1 MTGGWRRCCLSLLI
15 TAYRV
20 CVHTPAA
27 WRWNWWHFQRDWRD
41 ENHFCQQHT
50 RSVCVSPLVSFFIHL
65 NCTLFS
71 FSRPHLSFYCSY
83 YLYFFFSGF
92 FFFLLCCKLSPLL
105 SYFYWPKHLRT
116 LCIFSNFCCHHQL
129 AADFLFRFINYFST
143 SSHSAEGEGGE
154 TGGKSWI

>member
-50 RSVCVSPLVSFFIHL
+50 LCVCVAPGLIFHSFK
-65 NCTLFS
+65 
-71 FSRPHLSFYCSY
+71 
-83 YLYFFFSGF
+83 LYFVFFLASTSLF
-92 FFFLLCCKLSPLL
+92 LLFLLPVFLLFWLFFFLLCCKLSPLL